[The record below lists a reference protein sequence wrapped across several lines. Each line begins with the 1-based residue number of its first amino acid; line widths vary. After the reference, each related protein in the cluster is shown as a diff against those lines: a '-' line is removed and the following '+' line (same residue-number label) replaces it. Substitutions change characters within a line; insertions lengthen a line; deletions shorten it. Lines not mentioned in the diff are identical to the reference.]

1 MKVTKLKYQKKD
13 PSRVN
18 LYIDDEFFC
27 GISLNTLAKENLYE
41 SMDIGLEDLDRIVLN
56 ELKER
61 FLTRATEYLL
71 KSPKSEFQIYRY
83 LKNLAY
89 KKKDIWYK
97 EDISLNWDM
106 VFDEIVEK
114 LKSYKY
120 IDDENFA
127 RMFVQSRIKNR
138 PRGKIVLVGELMSK
152 GISKD
157 IAQKVCEEE
166 VVDEEQLLK
175 DTFEKKY
182 RGEKFDISNR
192 KMVNFLLRKGFNW
205 DLIRKFSNND
215 S

>member
-1 MKVTKLKYQKKD
+1 MKVTKLEYQKKD

-18 LYIDDEFFC
+18 LYIDEGFFC

-41 SMDIGLEDLDRIVLN
+41 GMDIVSQDLDRIAL
-56 ELKER
+56 EDLKER
-61 FLTRATEYLL
+61 FLTRATDYLL
-71 KSPKSEFQIYRY
+71 RSPKSEFQIYRY

-89 KKKDIWYK
+89 KKKDVWYK
-97 EDISLNWDM
+97 KDISLNWDM
-106 VFDEIVEK
+106 FFDEIVEK

-127 RMFVQSRIKNR
+127 RMFVQSRVKNR

-182 RGEKFDISNR
+182 RGEKFDLNNR